1 MEVFLIATGAGGYE
15 LYCEVGEDS
24 HRDATEENLSRG
36 WRRRIGDRFVTIVGS
51 IEAAK
56 HGAAERRRTRER
68 RSVVARVSDRAVCW
82 MAERIA
88 EQRLL
93 WHLRS
98 KDHVTAWY
106 PDDIDEA
113 EASRVVRQSLSADA
127 DAHSRWMLVD
137 SVGLVA
143 SLALVPVPGPN
154 LVLYYFIFRVGGHY
168 LSRRGARHGLDHVA
182 WRMQP
187 SADLTAL
194 RRAFA
199 LEPQVRR
206 RTVTEIASRL
216 RLQHLAA
223 FFERLAVAAP

>member
-1 MEVFLIATGAGGYE
+1 MEVFLIATGSGGYE
-15 LYCEVGEDS
+15 LYCEVGEDAHEAAADES
-24 HRDATEENLSRG
+24 LSRG
-36 WRRRIGDRFVTIVGS
+36 WRRRIADRFVTIVGS

-56 HGAAERRRTRER
+56 HGAAERRRTREQR
-68 RSVVARVSDRAVCW
+68 PVVARLRDRAVCW

-93 WHLRS
+93 WHLRG
-98 KDHVTAWY
+98 KDQVTAWY

-113 EASRVVRQSLSADA
+113 DASRVVRELLTADA
-127 DAHSRWMLVD
+127 DGHSRWMLLD
-137 SVGLVA
+137 AIGLVA

-154 LVLYYFIFRVGGHY
+154 LILYYFIFRVGGHY

-182 WRMQP
+182 WRMRS

-199 LEPQVRR
+199 LEPQVRHR
-206 RTVTEIASRL
+206 EVMEIASRL

-223 FFERLAVAAP
+223 FFERIAVAAP